1 MQLRINSGESQGKTI
16 DVTGDQFVIGRDS
29 RCDLVIK
36 DFKVSRRHAYLK
48 VLPDGRAAIHDLGS
62 SNGTFVNGQ
71 QVQSALLSGD
81 EQLQFGDTL
90 LVALVDSKVGTPAG
104 GETALAPMPPG
115 GQTELAPTPP
125 PPPPRPSEA
134 PPTERLPTSQPGQA
148 PPPPPFSPTSSP
160 TAGPGAP
167 QPPFSAPAPP
177 IGGGGGSPFV
187 VDSSAQSGS
196 TMQRLVLQRSV
207 QRATIIGSFA
217 IGLAVLVALLF
228 GTGVLPI
235 EEGEAGGDEV
245 PEVVER
251 VTPSTLFIASLDG
264 VGSGW
269 VYNAD
274 EGLVVTNNHVV
285 AGPTSQ
291 FSVRLGEERTD
302 READL
307 VRAAP
312 CEDLAL
318 LKVADTNG
326 MRTLPLGSQSELKRG
341 QTVIA
346 VGFPAS
352 AVNDPNL
359 STSFTITSTV
369 GTVAIPSSQA
379 PGPGASQDSA
389 ENFADVVQTD
399 AAINGGNSGGPLVNE
414 RSELVGVNTFGVET
428 LQNTNY
434 AIGVDRVKEIVPRLQ
449 RGEDV
454 C

>member
-1 MQLRINSGESQGKTI
+1 MELKINSGESEGKAVE
-16 DVTGDQFVIGRDS
+16 VTGDQFVIGRDM

-71 QVQSALLSGD
+71 RVQSAILNGG

-90 LVALVDSKVGTPAG
+90 LVALVDGKVGAPAG
-104 GETALAPMPPG
+104 GATEIAPAPADTA
-115 GQTELAPTPP
+115 PP
-125 PPPPRPSEA
+125 PPPARGRSDS
-134 PPTERLPTSQPGQA
+134 PPTESVPILQPGQGPP
-148 PPPPPFSPTSSP
+148 PPPPPFSPTASP
-160 TAGPGAP
+160 TA
-167 QPPFSAPAPP
+167 APAPP
-177 IGGGGGSPFV
+177 LGGGGASPFV
-187 VDSSAQSGS
+187 VDSSAQGGS
-196 TMQRLVLQRSV
+196 TVQRLMLQRSV

-235 EEGEAGGDEV
+235 EEGQSSGGGGGDV
-245 PEVVER
+245 PAVVER
-251 VTPSTLFIASLDG
+251 VTPSTLFIASSDG

-269 VYNAD
+269 VYDAD
-274 EGLVVTNNHVV
+274 EGLVVTNNHVI
-285 AGPTSQ
+285 AGPTTQ
-291 FSVRLGEERTD
+291 FSVRLGEETTD
-302 READL
+302 RVAEL
-307 VRAAP
+307 VKAAP

-318 LKVADTNG
+318 IKVADTKG
-326 MRTLPLGSQSELKRG
+326 METLRLGSQSELKRG

-369 GTVAIPSSQA
+369 GTVAIPKSQA
-379 PGPGASQDSA
+379 PGPGAAQDSA

-414 RSELVGVNTFGVET
+414 QSELVGVNTFGVET

-434 AIGVDRVKEIVPRLQ
+434 AIGVDRVKEIVPKLQ
-449 RGEDV
+449 QGEDV

>member
-1 MQLRINSGESQGKTI
+1 MELKINSGESQGKSVE
-16 DVTGDQFVIGRDS
+16 VTGDQFVIGRDM

-62 SNGTFVNGQ
+62 SNGTYLNGQ
-71 QVQSALLSGD
+71 RVQSAILNGG

-90 LVALVDSKVGTPAG
+90 LVALVDAKVGAPAG
-104 GETALAPMPPG
+104 GATEIAPAPAETA
-115 GQTELAPTPP
+115 PP
-125 PPPPRPSEA
+125 PPPPRGPSES
-134 PPTERLPTSQPGQA
+134 PPTQSVPILQPGQAA
-148 PPPPPFSPTSSP
+148 PPPPPFSPASSP

-167 QPPFSAPAPP
+167 QQPFSAPAPP
-177 IGGGGGSPFV
+177 LGGGAGSPFV
-187 VDSSAQSGS
+187 VDSSAQGGS
-196 TMQRLVLQRSV
+196 TVQRLMLQRSV
-207 QRATIIGSFA
+207 QRATIIGSVA
-217 IGLAVLVALLF
+217 IGLAVVVALLF

-235 EEGEAGGDEV
+235 EEGESSGGGGGGDV
-245 PEVVER
+245 PAVVEQ
-251 VTPSTLFIASLDG
+251 VTPSTLFIASSDG

-269 VYNAD
+269 VYDAD

-285 AGPTSQ
+285 AGPTTQ
-291 FSVRLGEERTD
+291 FSVRLGEETTD
-302 READL
+302 RVAEL
-307 VRAAP
+307 VQAAP

-318 LKVADTNG
+318 IKVSDTNG
-326 MRTLPLGSQSELKRG
+326 MRTLRLGSQSELKRG

-369 GTVAIPSSQA
+369 GTVAIPKSQA
-379 PGPGASQDSA
+379 PGPGAAQDSA

-414 RSELVGVNTFGVET
+414 QSELVGVNTFGVET

-434 AIGVDRVKEIVPRLQ
+434 AIGVDRVKEIVPKLQ
-449 RGEDV
+449 QGEDV